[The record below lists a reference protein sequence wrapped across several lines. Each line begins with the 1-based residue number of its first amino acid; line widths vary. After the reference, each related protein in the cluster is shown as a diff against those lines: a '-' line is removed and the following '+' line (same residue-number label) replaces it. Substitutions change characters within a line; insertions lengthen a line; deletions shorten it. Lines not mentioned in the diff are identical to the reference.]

1 MKKTISV
8 LLITVLLFCSAGVST
23 LALSGRVDKNVVEFS
38 KKAAVDA
45 EAEGI
50 VLLKNDGGFLPLNGR
65 KLNIFGTGSV
75 YPFMGGAGSG
85 AITSDDP
92 VTFYDALDEEGIEYN
107 KELRSLYEKNIGFI

>member
-1 MKKTISV
+1 MKKILSIFLIIV
-8 LLITVLLFCSAGVST
+8 LLVSAAGVSA
-23 LALSGRVDKNVVEFS
+23 LALSGRIDEKVVENS

-45 EAEGI
+45 ETEGI
-50 VLLKNDGGFLPLNGR
+50 VLLKNDDFLPLDGR

-92 VTFYDALDEEGIEYN
+92 VTFYDALDEEGIEIPFN
-107 KELRSLYEKNIGFI
+107 QIVVHNVKDGE